1 MIELNGRWFYK
12 SPKARTIDLMP
23 AFYENRLG
31 GSADMTLKIFAP
43 PATGEN
49 DLSAEDGL
57 LNYYYT
63 LEKLP
68 KIRILTTSVEPSKD
82 R

>member
-1 MIELNGRWFYK
+1 M
-12 SPKARTIDLMP
+12 SV
-23 AFYENRLG
+23 FYEKPLS

-49 DLSAEDGL
+49 DLSAEDGIF
-57 LNYYYT
+57 NYYYT

-68 KIRILTTSVEPSKD
+68 AIRIRTAPVEPSCD